1 MTQTENETVG
11 RKITLNAPKSGGEV
25 ITEEYQL
32 GHHGTKIEIKVPV
45 DIFLRWNSEIAQN
58 DKTKVRYDRVEVERQ
73 NIESNVYADKV
84 GFDEENIKGYTRKV
98 LLSYLNQIIPE
109 PLIAIA
115 VYVQGYEKKD
125 TT

>member
-45 DIFLRWNSEIAQN
+45 DIFCGGIVRLR
-58 DKTKVRYDRVEVERQ
+58 KMTKQ
-73 NIESNVYADKV
+73 K
-84 GFDEENIKGYTRKV
+84 FDMIG
-98 LLSYLNQIIPE
+98 
-109 PLIAIA
+109 
-115 VYVQGYEKKD
+115 
-125 TT
+125 

>member
-1 MTQTENETVG
+1 M
-11 RKITLNAPKSGGEV
+11 RKM
-25 ITEEYQL
+25 
-32 GHHGTKIEIKVPV
+32 IK
-45 DIFLRWNSEIAQN
+45 Q
-58 DKTKVRYDRVEVERQ
+58 KVRYDRVEVERQ

-115 VYVQGYEKKD
+115 VYVQGYEKKILHKRGAVPC
-125 TT
+125 

>member
-1 MTQTENETVG
+1 M
-11 RKITLNAPKSGGEV
+11 
-25 ITEEYQL
+25 
-32 GHHGTKIEIKVPV
+32 
-45 DIFLRWNSEIAQN
+45 RWNSEIAQN

-115 VYVQGYEKKD
+115 VYVQGYEKKRYYINEVPYHVKELTWND
-125 TT
+125 KRYQILSRWNESNVSKNGCI